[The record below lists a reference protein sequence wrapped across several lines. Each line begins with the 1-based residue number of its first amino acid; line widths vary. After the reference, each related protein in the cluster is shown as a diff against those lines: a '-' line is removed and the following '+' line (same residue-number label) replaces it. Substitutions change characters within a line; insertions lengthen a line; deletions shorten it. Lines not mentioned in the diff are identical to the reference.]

1 MILVFGGTTEGR
13 MVAQFL
19 DIQQMEFYYSTKLG
33 SQQDVPGRHTAGAM
47 NAQQIVEFCTAHGIR
62 LLVDAAHPFAVQL
75 HENISQAA
83 ALLGL
88 KVVRVERRSP
98 EYALANVRFFDSW
111 QGMAEA
117 ALEAGVEP
125 ILALTGVQTIVP
137 LKDLWSSRRCYF
149 RILNTVQSEQLA
161 RASGIAMSWIIQ
173 DSNPESEEAL
183 IELVRKT
190 DAQVIL
196 TKDSG
201 YSGGLEAKI
210 AVSQQLEVP
219 LWVLKRPSLPAFDYV
234 VYERKEL
241 LMLLLRLKK
250 ELLATEELRPG
261 FTTGTCVCAAVKA
274 SIIALEDGAFPNDVT
289 VYLADGTPA
298 RFAIFPNKLED
309 GAASCSVIKDAGDDP
324 DVTHA
329 KEVGCTIYRREDVGV
344 EFKRGVGI
352 GLVTL
357 PGLQVAV
364 GEPAINPV
372 PRKMI
377 SQLVEEMAQHYSI
390 TGGFTVEPFVP
401 EGEELA
407 KRTFNG
413 RVGVEG
419 GISIL
424 GTTGRVFPYSAE
436 AFMGAIRQQ
445 VRVARSLGC
454 NEIVATSGKRSES
467 TLKPLCE
474 GVPANA
480 YIHFGN
486 FVGETIKIADEEGFD
501 RITIGIMLG
510 KAVKLAEGHLDTH
523 SREVLLNTNF
533 LVDIAKNL
541 GYNNQTLDK
550 IEELKLANAITDIIP
565 FNINEPFYLRITQLC
580 HGVCQNTTKKGLQIR
595 LALIMD
601 EKRIILME

>member
-13 MVAQFL
+13 MVAQLL

-125 ILALTGVQTIVP
+125 ILALTGVQTIVL

-261 FTTGTCVCAAVKA
+261 FTTGTCVCAALKA

-298 RFAIFPNKLED
+298 RFAIFPNKLD
-309 GAASCSVIKDAGDDP
+309 HDVASCSVIKDAGDDP

-390 TGGFTVEPFVP
+390 VGGFVVEPFVP

-445 VRVARSLGC
+445 VKVARSLGC
-454 NEIVATSGKRSES
+454 NAIVATSGKRSES

>member
-13 MVAQFL
+13 MVAQLL

-47 NAQQIVEFCTAHGIR
+47 NTQQIVEFCTANGIR

-98 EYALANVRFFDSW
+98 EYTLANVRFFDSW
-111 QGMAEA
+111 QGVAET

-234 VYERKEL
+234 VYERKQL

-289 VYLADGTPA
+289 VYLADDTPA
-298 RFAIFPNKLED
+298 RFAIFPNKLD
-309 GAASCSVIKDAGDDP
+309 HDVASCSVIKDAGDDP

-357 PGLQVAV
+357 PGLQVTV
-364 GEPAINPV
+364 GEPAINPG

-377 SQLVEEMAQHYSI
+377 AQVVEEMAQHYSI

-454 NEIVATSGKRSES
+454 NELVATSGKRSES

-523 SREVLLNTNF
+523 SREVTFNSRFLANF
-533 LVDIAKNL
+533 AQLL
-541 GYNNQTLDK
+541 GYA
-550 IEELKLANAITDIIP
+550 EEVVEAIDNLTLANAVVDIIP
-565 FNINEPFYLRITQLC
+565 FSVDEPIYQNIARQC
-580 HGVCQNTTKKGLQIR
+580 HSVCQQAAGDR
-595 LALIMD
+595 LRVRLVLIVGN
-601 EKRIILME
+601 EAPIVVG

>member
-13 MVAQFL
+13 MAAQLL

-33 SQQDVPGRHTAGAM
+33 SQQDVPGRHVSGAM
-47 NAQQIVEFCTAHGIR
+47 DASQIAAFCIAHGIR
-62 LLVDAAHPFAVQL
+62 LLIDAAHPFAVQL

-98 EYALANVRFFDSW
+98 EYSAANTRFFDSW
-111 QGMAEA
+111 QSMVNA
-117 ALEAGVEP
+117 ALEVQQEP

-137 LKDLWSSRRCYF
+137 LKDIWSRRCCYF

-161 RASGIAMSWIIQ
+161 RDSGINLNYVIQ

-183 IELVRKT
+183 EKLVT
-190 DAQVIL
+190 DIGAKIIL
-196 TKDSG
+196 TKESG

-210 AVSQQLEVP
+210 AVSQRLNVP
-219 LWVLKRPSLPAFDYV
+219 LWVLQRPLLPPYDYV

-250 ELLATEELRPG
+250 EFLSTDELRAG

-274 SIIALEDGAFPNDVT
+274 CIIALEDGAFPNDVT

-298 RFAIFPNKLED
+298 RFAVFPNILED
-309 GAASCSVIKDAGDDP
+309 AATSCTVIKDAGDDP

-329 KEVGCTIYRREDVGV
+329 KEVGCTVYRSDEEGV
-344 EFKRGVGI
+344 MFKRGTGI

-377 SQLVEEMAQHYSI
+377 AQVVEEMAHHYSI
-390 TGGFTVEPFVP
+390 TGGFIVEPFVP

-413 RVGVEG
+413 RVGVVD

-436 AFMGAIRQQ
+436 AFLGAIRQQ

-454 NEIVATSGKRSES
+454 NELVATSGKRSEA

-486 FVGETIKIADEEGFD
+486 FVGETIRIAAEEGFSK
-501 RITIGIMLG
+501 ITIGIMLG
-510 KAVKLAEGHLDTH
+510 KAVKLAEGHMDTH
-523 SREVLLNTNF
+523 SREVVFNPSF
-533 LVDIAKNL
+533 LSSLAHSL
-541 GYNNQTLDK
+541 GYNREVVAA
-550 IEELKLANAITDIIP
+550 IGELKLANAVTQIIP
-565 FNINEPFYLRITQLC
+565 FSDSEPFYNRIVCLC
-580 HGVCQNTTKKGLQIR
+580 SESCKEYIEEKIQIV
-595 LALIMD
+595 LVLIVGESD
-601 EKRIILME
+601 SIVVL